1 VVHSL
6 RLRDLL
12 GLRQPRQVWHRPAG
26 SAWQTRCGRCGR
38 MGRMVEVRWL
48 FVLTR
53 LQCGRGQG
61 CQKARKAAP
70 IVDRVP
76 RPREVSSRQVAR
88 TMAHDRLSRER
99 RSASKAEVA
108 ALVAEGRR
116 VAQGLDAKTRRRMG
130 L

>member
-1 VVHSL
+1 
-6 RLRDLL
+6 
-12 GLRQPRQVWHRPAG
+12 
-26 SAWQTRCGRCGR
+26 

-61 CQKARKAAP
+61 CQKTRKAAP

-76 RPREVSSRQVAR
+76 RPRAASSRQVALG
-88 TMAHDRLSRER
+88 MAHDRLSRDQRVEAVSSFEAAISGR
-99 RSASKAEVA
+99 RGGSRTRVLPRPGATPAEVA
-108 ALVAEGRR
+108 ALMAEGRR
-116 VAQGLDAKTRRRMG
+116 VAQGLDARTRRRMG